1 MFDWKRWLAPVILL
15 IVIIVLPLV
24 YDDDRILTLAVLT
37 FVIAGLAASW
47 NIVGGF
53 AGQISLGHAAFFGIG
68 SLVTRQLW
76 LGGLPLAVSI
86 IAALLATAAAALLIG
101 YPALRLRGIYFSIGT
116 LALAVAIRITVDNVF
131 PGISAL
137 PVADL
142 RDYSLVPRYY
152 LSFGTLLLT
161 IIVSIYLTHSRLGLG
176 MMAVR
181 EDEDAARSIGVNIF
195 RYKLAAF
202 MISAS
207 LAGLIG
213 SSFAFFHVSYY
224 PSLPFVAEW
233 TFDAIIVTFIGGI
246 GTVAG
251 PLIGAV
257 FFVLVR
263 DVLATNFVHIHLIV
277 FGAIFI
283 LVVLL
288 LPGGMM
294 EAWDRF
300 KIWRGRSSK
309 EATISPTPDLSND
322 S

>member
-1 MFDWKRWLAPVILL
+1 MADWKRWIAPAVLLVALL
-15 IVIIVLPLV
+15 ILPQLFE
-24 YDDDRILTLAVLT
+24 DDRILTLAVLT
-37 FVIAGLAASW
+37 FVIAGLASSW

-76 LGGLPLAVSI
+76 LSGLPLVVGI
-86 IAALLATAAAALLIG
+86 LAALVATATAALLIG

-116 LALAVAIRITVDNVF
+116 LAMAVAIRITADNLF

-137 PVADL
+137 PVVAL
-142 RDYSLVPRYY
+142 RDYNLVPRYY
-152 LSFGTLLLT
+152 LSFAALVLT
-161 IIVSIYLTHSRLGLG
+161 VIVSIYLTYSRLGLG

-181 EDEDAARSIGVNIF
+181 EDEEAARAIGVNVF

-202 MISAS
+202 MISAC

-263 DVLATNFVHIHLIV
+263 DVLATNFAHIHLIV
-277 FGAIFI
+277 FGVLFV

-288 LPGGMM
+288 LPGGIM
-294 EAWDRF
+294 EAWEKLLER
-300 KIWRGRSSK
+300 RNASSK
-309 EATISPTPDLSND
+309 EVTISPTPDV
-322 S
+322 